1 MAYKILRGC
10 MYLILYLLFIIGLSW
25 LLFRFDDAVNLIT
38 GNYPAIGYYYIS
50 FEKGDENIISNIY
63 YKQHIYNEPIDLSN
77 LMLYEEENTSYC
89 LDRKSNIYNDETI
102 RIFLLENGLAELK
115 NIDKA
120 LESEIKA
127 QEKAVKKKTGIWEI
141 NSNTKVVTL
150 HSIFNVIFN
159 FLNSKLGIILKW
171 IITLVGVGTICTFL
185 LKVIIRI
192 LSFRNIDT
200 IFMGGISSGK
210 TTMIRK
216 FEDPDATEGK
226 LLAEITSTKSR
237 KKIKGNR
244 IPVGKKDIY
253 PRLYDNPGNNF
264 GNMIDELKKFAFNK
278 SEKRVVVYV
287 ISFTMLN
294 KSNEV
299 NREYIIK
306 ELVKAATIVQIL
318 KNSKSIKKPNKVI
331 VFFNKCD
338 LVYASEQEYIEDKSH
353 AKIMSIYGKSDEL
366 QLLKK
371 YSDCILFGS
380 AVKGWGISELK
391 KIIISLN

>member
-77 LMLYEEENTSYC
+77 LMLYAEENTSYC

-200 IFMGGISSGK
+200 I
-210 TTMIRK
+210 R
-216 FEDPDATEGK
+216 
-226 LLAEITSTKSR
+226 
-237 KKIKGNR
+237 
-244 IPVGKKDIY
+244 
-253 PRLYDNPGNNF
+253 
-264 GNMIDELKKFAFNK
+264 
-278 SEKRVVVYV
+278 
-287 ISFTMLN
+287 
-294 KSNEV
+294 
-299 NREYIIK
+299 
-306 ELVKAATIVQIL
+306 
-318 KNSKSIKKPNKVI
+318 
-331 VFFNKCD
+331 
-338 LVYASEQEYIEDKSH
+338 
-353 AKIMSIYGKSDEL
+353 
-366 QLLKK
+366 
-371 YSDCILFGS
+371 
-380 AVKGWGISELK
+380 
-391 KIIISLN
+391 

>member
-77 LMLYEEENTSYC
+77 LMLYAEENTSYC

-264 GNMIDELKKFAFNK
+264 GNMIAYCEAKRPDLWSKTVAF
-278 SEKRVVVYV
+278 R
-287 ISFTMLN
+287 F
-294 KSNEV
+294 
-299 NREYIIK
+299 
-306 ELVKAATIVQIL
+306 
-318 KNSKSIKKPNKVI
+318 
-331 VFFNKCD
+331 
-338 LVYASEQEYIEDKSH
+338 
-353 AKIMSIYGKSDEL
+353 
-366 QLLKK
+366 
-371 YSDCILFGS
+371 
-380 AVKGWGISELK
+380 
-391 KIIISLN
+391 

>member
-77 LMLYEEENTSYC
+77 LMLYAEENTSYC

-150 HSIFNVIFN
+150 HSIFNVIFATVYKGN
-159 FLNSKLGIILKW
+159 IIKNLIMDCQSYTKYRPNE
-171 IITLVGVGTICTFL
+171 TT
-185 LKVIIRI
+185 
-192 LSFRNIDT
+192 
-200 IFMGGISSGK
+200 GGIFVSWR
-210 TTMIRK
+210 RK
-216 FEDPDATEGK
+216 E
-226 LLAEITSTKSR
+226 
-237 KKIKGNR
+237 
-244 IPVGKKDIY
+244 
-253 PRLYDNPGNNF
+253 
-264 GNMIDELKKFAFNK
+264 ELPTGA
-278 SEKRVVVYV
+278 
-287 ISFTMLN
+287 
-294 KSNEV
+294 
-299 NREYIIK
+299 
-306 ELVKAATIVQIL
+306 
-318 KNSKSIKKPNKVI
+318 
-331 VFFNKCD
+331 
-338 LVYASEQEYIEDKSH
+338 
-353 AKIMSIYGKSDEL
+353 
-366 QLLKK
+366 
-371 YSDCILFGS
+371 
-380 AVKGWGISELK
+380 
-391 KIIISLN
+391 

>member
-77 LMLYEEENTSYC
+77 LMLYAEENTSYC

-159 FLNSKLGIILKW
+159 NSDYLQKA
-171 IITLVGVGTICTFL
+171 
-185 LKVIIRI
+185 
-192 LSFRNIDT
+192 
-200 IFMGGISSGK
+200 
-210 TTMIRK
+210 RK
-216 FEDPDATEGK
+216 YGH
-226 LLAEITSTKSR
+226 
-237 KKIKGNR
+237 
-244 IPVGKKDIY
+244 
-253 PRLYDNPGNNF
+253 
-264 GNMIDELKKFAFNK
+264 
-278 SEKRVVVYV
+278 
-287 ISFTMLN
+287 FTG
-294 KSNEV
+294 
-299 NREYIIK
+299 Y
-306 ELVKAATIVQIL
+306 
-318 KNSKSIKKPNKVI
+318 KN
-331 VFFNKCD
+331 
-338 LVYASEQEYIEDKSH
+338 
-353 AKIMSIYGKSDEL
+353 
-366 QLLKK
+366 
-371 YSDCILFGS
+371 
-380 AVKGWGISELK
+380 
-391 KIIISLN
+391 